1 MTRLGVIDLET
12 TGNAPPAEVIEFA
25 RAEVLVGDNGACSVE
40 APVSRLFRPLHG
52 IPPEAMAV
60 HHLTEADFDAAMPAA
75 TPALLREVLLAAP
88 RLDILVA
95 HNAQFEQAFLAEA
108 LDGAVPW
115 ICTYKVALHVWP
127 DAPRHSNQVLRY
139 WRGLSLD
146 PALAMPPHRA
156 GPDACVTAH
165 LLVELLKYVDI
176 EQMLAW
182 TLEPRQL
189 PLVPFGKHRGQ
200 KWSDVPGDYLQWMVG
215 QATMERDVIFAAERE
230 VSRRSGGL
238 GKPDSGIGGFVSD
251 SCEVAADRERL

>member
-1 MTRLGVIDLET
+1 MTRMRVIDLET

-25 RAEVLVGDNGACSVE
+25 RVEVVVGDGGTCSVE

-60 HHLTEADFDAAMPAA
+60 HHLTEADFDSAMPAA
-75 TPALLREVLLAAP
+75 TLALLREALLAAP
-88 RLDILVA
+88 PPDILVA
-95 HNAQFEQAFLAEA
+95 HNAEFEQAFLAEA
-108 LDGAVPW
+108 MGGAVQW

-139 WRGLSLD
+139 WRGLALD
-146 PALAMPPHRA
+146 PKLAMPPHRA
-156 GPDACVTAH
+156 GPDAWVTAH
-165 LLVELLKYVDI
+165 LLAELLKHVDI

-182 TLEPRQL
+182 TLEPRHL

-215 QATMERDVIFAAERE
+215 QDSMERDVLFAAERE
-230 VSRRSGGL
+230 VIRRRSG
-238 GKPDSGIGGFVSD
+238 D
-251 SCEVAADRERL
+251 